1 MPQADVVI
9 VLVVGLSTVIGLMR
23 GLGREVMSVIVWLTA
38 FFASLA
44 LATPVANLFDLGE
57 SVGTAVGFA
66 IVFVV
71 VLVAGTLVQRVLGK
85 LIRSTGIGGTDRL
98 LGALFGA
105 LRGILVTI
113 VALIAMRPFVE
124 TSDWWLASGLVPEL
138 LSFER
143 DVLDLMQLAA
153 QKIAQLRG

>member
-1 MPQADVVI
+1 MSQADVVI

-38 FFASLA
+38 LFASLV
-44 LATPVANLFDLGE
+44 LATPVASLLDLGE

-71 VLVAGTLVQRVLGK
+71 VLVAGALVQRVLAK

-98 LGALFGA
+98 LGAFFGA

-138 LSFER
+138 LNFER
-143 DVLDLMQLAA
+143 DILDLMQLAA
-153 QKIAQLRG
+153 RKIAELRG